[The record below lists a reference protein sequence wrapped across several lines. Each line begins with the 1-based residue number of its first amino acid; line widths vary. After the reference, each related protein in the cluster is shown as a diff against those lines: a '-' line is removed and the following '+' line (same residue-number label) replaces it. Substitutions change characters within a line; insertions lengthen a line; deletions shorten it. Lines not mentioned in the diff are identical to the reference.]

1 MAFKGT
7 AGKSSSGASMSKYD
21 VEVEARLQ
29 ALEEQAHPVPTGAT
43 QQKVDDRLAALEK
56 AVAEIAAKCDSR
68 ASGGSSG
75 GGERLDKLVELLS
88 HKFDVSGI

>member
-7 AGKSSSGASMSKYD
+7 AGKSASGASMSKYD

-29 ALEEQAHPVPTGAT
+29 ALE
-43 QQKVDDRLAALEK
+43 K
-56 AVAEIAAKCDSR
+56 AVKEISAKCDSR
-68 ASGGSSG
+68 ASSG
-75 GGERLDKLVELLS
+75 GGDNSRLDKLVELLS